1 MNATVR
7 KREVIPLMDEDAL
20 LRPDAKRVRH
30 RSVAKLTRVMHCLLV
45 TRLIRIKDRVARIAS
60 AELTSAWVA
69 TSNAAIGVHKGHMA
83 KTAAFK
89 VYLNLWQSTTTT
101 GRAGRGRS
109 SVNGLGIN
117 LGLLRNRNRIIKN
130 DVGGSSRGLKER

>member
-30 RSVAKLTRVMHCLLV
+30 RGVAKLTRVMHCLLV
-45 TRLIRIKDRVARIAS
+45 TRLIRIKDRVAWIAP

-69 TSNAAIGVHKGHMA
+69 TSNAAIRVYKGHMA

-109 SVNGLGIN
+109 SVNGLDIN
-117 LGLLRNRNRIIKN
+117 LGLLRNRSRIIKN